1 MDRTVYD
8 KVLDRLRTLCS
19 RREYCSGDMLKK
31 AAEYLSRY
39 GCEPDMVPDAAEEV
53 LEALRKDRYVDDLR
67 YASSFARDKSGI
79 AGWGP
84 VKIRYALSA
93 KGIGQDVISD
103 AMDGIDSARAEARL
117 LRLLESKRKA
127 LEGDPQS
134 RLKLIRFA
142 LGREY
147 GYAETEKA
155 LKTLQ

>member
-93 KGIGQDVISD
+93 GRPPEPFETYQIRPWPRIWLRRDRKGAEGATVTLSS
-103 AMDGIDSARAEARL
+103 GCVLRAYRQ
-117 LRLLESKRKA
+117 RPS
-127 LEGDPQS
+127 
-134 RLKLIRFA
+134 
-142 LGREY
+142 GRMCRPS
-147 GYAETEKA
+147 
-155 LKTLQ
+155 LP